1 MSLVAIQKNINK
13 VKKEI
18 DELKMTNMHLEL
30 EDNKILELENSLS
43 ELEKI
48 FQLQKEVNKKNNKK
62 NNNKNKNNNNVNIFE
77 TFHILDTSESNS
89 NFTNDKI
96 KDDELEFPDNFTIA
110 KQQQINNFNNLM
122 SFREEKRKMKNILLN
137 SSN

>member
-48 FQLQKEVNKKNNKK
+48 FQLQKEVNKKNNNK
-62 NNNKNKNNNNVNIFE
+62 NKNKNKNNNNVNIFE

-96 KDDELEFPDNFTIA
+96 KDDELEFTDNFTIA